1 MSILATIQT
10 SNLFIYLGIGLVVA
24 FVAYRSSETY
34 KRQHNVTPWHLPSL
48 VWALI
53 GFLSLLLCA
62 ILFLIAAEDDQAG
75 GCDVQA
81 GRNSVAR
88 LVSRS
93 NGATRTPFLGRCA
106 LDRSGRGRRS
116 RTRRG
121 VLIRHTTHCKHRI
134 GRG

>member
-1 MSILATIQT
+1 MSVLATIQT

-62 ILFLIAAEDDQAG
+62 ILFLIARKTTKPAAATSKQAETASPGWYPDPMAQHELRFWDGAHWTGRVEDG
-75 GCDVQA
+75 GVEL
-81 GRNSVAR
+81 VAE
-88 LVSRS
+88 S
-93 NGATRTPFLGRCA
+93 
-106 LDRSGRGRRS
+106 
-116 RTRRG
+116 
-121 VLIRHTTHCKHRI
+121 
-134 GRG
+134 